1 MSTSLT
7 CTAQGPV
14 RASLEAAKVVCD
26 KLGNTCTGI
35 RKSEFTRHEIRAC
48 KSEKNSK
55 LEAKKAVLEAKRP
68 LLEFKREGDIFIC

>member
-48 KSEKNSK
+48 KSEKTTNDRRSSVYS
-55 LEAKKAVLEAKRP
+55 LPGHRSVSFKKSDSCLP
-68 LLEFKREGDIFIC
+68 F